1 MVSCQ
6 VTLSKIVQ
14 ANILSLAHATI
25 DRFRKCCKGT
35 VHGLTTM
42 YFWCGPS
49 PPWKATS
56 FICSHPAL
64 HCLQCLLI
72 KWEGPGI
79 FLHMRMTLSENG
91 NSLQNEQALFHR
103 PSYLST
109 SPIHTHTPSPGT
121 VSDDMADAIVNF
133 KQSTEYKCDKLG
145 YLSTPV
151 GKVRI
156 HCSKVYRRICN
167 NSYKINF
174 CCTHWLEY
182 VYYRIFWGGISNK
195 DLYTK
200 QVTSFQGTTNCTISP
215 SYQTPIPLSHQRT
228 RCKL

>member
-14 ANILSLAHATI
+14 ANILSSAHATI

-64 HCLQCLLI
+64 HCSQCLLI

-91 NSLQNEQALFHR
+91 NNLQNEQALFHR

-109 SPIHTHTPSPGT
+109 SPIHTHTPSPTHHHQAQWVTTWLMQLWILNRVQNTNVTNLATSAPLLARYVFT
-121 VSDDMADAIVNF
+121 VVRFTVEFVIIRT
-133 KQSTEYKCDKLG
+133 KQIFA
-145 YLSTPV
+145 
-151 GKVRI
+151 VRI
-156 HCSKVYRRICN
+156 
-167 NSYKINF
+167 
-174 CCTHWLEY
+174 
-182 VYYRIFWGGISNK
+182 
-195 DLYTK
+195 D
-200 QVTSFQGTTNCTISP
+200 
-215 SYQTPIPLSHQRT
+215 
-228 RCKL
+228 